1 MGVKVTEVSPV
12 APWKAESSIV
22 VTESGIA
29 IVVRLVA
36 LKKAK
41 VPIERS

>member
-12 APWKAESSIV
+12 APWKEDTPIV

-29 IVVRLVA
+29 IALRPVAFTKAPIPIVV
-36 LKKAK
+36 
-41 VPIERS
+41 S